1 VDPHDFAER
10 LPHELPGL
18 VRYARAL
25 TRDPADADDLVQE
38 TLTRALDRAGSFRGD
53 ASLATWLHRILHNLA
68 VDRVRR
74 LREVPTEDVAEIAER
89 QWRAD
94 SYTVDAAAV
103 AARAEDRDELRE
115 ALEHLPFDHR
125 SAVMLHDMEG
135 LASAEVARIQHV
147 SLPAAKQRLRRGRM
161 MLVSELARG
170 AERRHDLKGVPMLC
184 WEARRHVS
192 DYLDGELEP
201 VIAARVE
208 KHLEACPT
216 CPPLYAA
223 LVATTDA
230 MRLTGRDPDT
240 VVPPAIVHRLTSWS
254 ETFPGAEV

>member
-1 VDPHDFAER
+1 M
-10 LPHELPGL
+10 LPDDLAAQLPRELPGL
-18 VRYARAL
+18 LRYARVL
-25 TRDPADADDLVQE
+25 TGDPADAEDLVQE
-38 TLTRALDRAGSFRGD
+38 AVARALERAGSFRGE

-74 LREVPTEDVAEIAER
+74 RREVPTEGVAELAEQ

-94 SYTVDAAAV
+94 SYTVDAATV
-103 AARAEDRDELRE
+103 AARAEDREELRE
-115 ALEHLPFDHR
+115 ALAHLPFDHR
-125 SAVMLHDMEG
+125 SAVVLHDVEG
-135 LASAEVARIQHV
+135 LTSAEVARIQRV

-170 AERRHDLKGVPMLC
+170 ADRRHDLQGVPMRC

-201 VIAARVE
+201 AVAHQVE

-230 MRLTGRDPDT
+230 LRLTGRDPDS
-240 VVPPAIVHRLTSWS
+240 VVPPAMIERLVR
-254 ETFPGAEV
+254 PD